1 MNGFSC
7 KDPYC
12 ILSDVI
18 WDELFEPAFAEMVSE
33 QREIIDIPP
42 EEVIDLSDGVL
53 NEPNKQ
59 IELESLNRG
68 VSHGTTQISAPME
81 LPSRSFLL
89 RINRRRDL

>member
-42 EEVIDLSDGVL
+42 EEAIDLSDGV
-53 NEPNKQ
+53 
-59 IELESLNRG
+59 
-68 VSHGTTQISAPME
+68 E
-81 LPSRSFLL
+81 LPPRSFLL